1 MKKPD
6 KRETANLFFSAFLII
21 AFIVCAHFFTDFTKS
36 LPSVLG
42 SVITILIYAIFG
54 LLLFYATR
62 VGDGKSVKRFSV
74 TTLIVLVL
82 PTLYIMVASVASGM
96 PLHSFFVTAA
106 GDTGA
111 IAILAAIAFGYGVP
125 YTFLSGYESQEDN
138 SVEAADAKPVDG
150 GIEADL
156 LSGEVDESDDEAEIE
171 EKIEN
176 HPNEDVKENFDSES
190 DPEDEQ
196 PETEA

>member
-36 LPSVLG
+36 LPGVLG
-42 SVITILIYAIFG
+42 SVITIFIYAIFG

-96 PLHSFFVTAA
+96 PLHNFFVTAA

-111 IAILAAIAFGYGVP
+111 IAILSAIAFGYGVP
-125 YTFLSGYESQEDN
+125 YTFLSGYETQNEN
-138 SVEAADAKPVDG
+138 ADDDAEEKLVDG

-156 LSGEVDESDDEAEIE
+156 LSDEVDDSDEEEFE
-171 EKIEN
+171 EKVEN
-176 HPNEDVKENFDSES
+176 HPNENVQDNSDSES
-190 DPEDEQ
+190 EPEDEQ